1 MNPDPKRPK
10 NRTGRTDVP
19 WTHEDAGQ
27 LDEDA
32 IARFA
37 SPQESPDQFWTGL
50 TGDQRSILDLVHDSV
65 IVEDLQGR
73 IRFWNK
79 AAEKLYGYTA
89 EQAEG
94 QWHHTLLR
102 TRLPEPIQRVRKKVF
117 DHDKWEG
124 ELTQTTRRGR
134 TVTIHSRWAL
144 QRDDQGHPQSILQ
157 VASDVT
163 PHRRALQKVQA
174 EWHRFASVLGMLPG
188 YVVMKDAD
196 CNIKFANRKYYDLFG
211 TPNDKPSWRLQVNRS
226 REQEMGLIARTLEQ
240 QISQAWEESLRDGRT
255 YHVSICP
262 FVDTDATPVVLE
274 MGIDITQRKEVER
287 QIAQISEQQRRAI
300 GKDLHES
307 VGQKLTGLRFLFQA
321 LVDRVRDQLPDE
333 ASLADQAQQVLQE
346 AIGQIRAT
354 ARGLD
359 PVGLEGD
366 SIADVLDRLARET
379 QQLHDVRISVDC
391 DAELDLSPCQA
402 LQFYRI
408 AQEAVS
414 NATRHGKASH
424 ISLSILRRQDGI
436 MLSIVDDGVGLG
448 PQATAPDGFG
458 LKIMRHRAAVMNASL
473 QVQPGNTG
481 GTTVSCF
488 LPLGSDGERDGRK
501 A

>member
-1 MNPDPKRPK
+1 
-10 NRTGRTDVP
+10 
-19 WTHEDAGQ
+19 
-27 LDEDA
+27 
-32 IARFA
+32 
-37 SPQESPDQFWTGL
+37 
-50 TGDQRSILDLVHDSV
+50 
-65 IVEDLQGR
+65 
-73 IRFWNK
+73 
-79 AAEKLYGYTA
+79 
-89 EQAEG
+89 
-94 QWHHTLLR
+94 
-102 TRLPEPIQRVRKKVF
+102 
-117 DHDKWEG
+117 
-124 ELTQTTRRGR
+124 
-134 TVTIHSRWAL
+134 
-144 QRDDQGHPQSILQ
+144 
-157 VASDVT
+157 
-163 PHRRALQKVQA
+163 
-174 EWHRFASVLGMLPG
+174 MLPG
-188 YVVMKDAD
+188 YVVMKDAE
-196 CNIKFANRKYYDLFG
+196 CNIKFANRKFYDLFG
-211 TPNDKPSWRLQVNRS
+211 TPGARPSWQLQVNRT
-226 REQEMGLIARTLEQ
+226 REQETRLIAQTLEQ

-321 LVDRVRDQLPDE
+321 LIGRVRDELPGE
-333 ASLADQAQQVLQE
+333 VPLADQAQEVLQE

-359 PVGLEGD
+359 PIGLEGD
-366 SIADVLDRLARET
+366 SIADVLDRLAAET
-379 QQLHDVRISVDC
+379 EQLYDVRCRVKC
-391 DAELDLSPCQA
+391 DEHLDLSPSHA
-402 LQFYRI
+402 LQLYRI

-414 NATRHGKASH
+414 NATRHGKASR
-424 ISLSILRRQDGI
+424 ISLSILRRADGI

-448 PQATAPDGFG
+448 PQAAAPDGFG

-488 LPLGSDGERDGRK
+488 LPLSSDGERDGHQ